1 MTMATAKGKG
11 APRRA
16 GGAAPAK
23 AVKAVKP
30 AKAAKAAKT
39 VKPAKAAKAATP
51 GRGARKFDA
60 ALRRQ
65 LAQPDGSVEAVVQ
78 LRGSRAAGGFAAPED
93 TESLAKKTLRAV
105 EQATGRK
112 AIAWHVF
119 RHLSSFVVSGP
130 SELIRGFARFDV
142 VRAVLANRQPAL
154 APIAPV
160 RSRAVRRPLARPRVT
175 TTRRKRD

>member
-1 MTMATAKGKG
+1 MVTAKGKG
-11 APRRA
+11 APRRT
-16 GGAAPAK
+16 GGAAP
-23 AVKAVKP
+23 
-30 AKAAKAAKT
+30 AKT
-39 VKPAKAAKAATP
+39 VKPAKAAKAAKP

-65 LAQPDGSVEAVVQ
+65 LAKPDGSVEAVVQ
-78 LRGSRAAGGFAAPED
+78 LRGPRAAGGFAAPED
-93 TESLAKKTLRAV
+93 TASLAEKTLRAV
-105 EQATGRK
+105 ERATGRK
-112 AIAWHVF
+112 ASAWHVF

-130 SELIRGFARFDV
+130 SELIRGFAQFEV

-175 TTRRKRD
+175 APRRKRAKG